1 MCMYHLL
8 SGGVY
13 DLAGILCTYRNA
25 LRSFVLAD
33 IMCLY
38 RDTLRCAVNRTA
50 CVCTMLF
57 SKHHVYTPCCFAV
70 VSM

>member
-38 RDTLRCAVNRTA
+38 RDTLRCAVLLNSM
-50 CVCTMLF
+50 CMY
-57 SKHHVYTPCCFAV
+57 HVV
-70 VSM
+70 